1 MSPAPRRNR
10 WVYAIAIIVV
20 VALGLGSRLYR
31 DALPPFVAAYAGDT
45 AWAVLVFMLAAW
57 LWRSARTSSIAIGA
71 GVFALL
77 VEVSQLDQTSW
88 LAKFRS
94 TSIAAAFLGTDFIWT
109 DLLCYAVGIGV
120 GMLVDRWLIRP
131 SENG

>member
-31 DALPPFVAAYAGDT
+31 EVLPRFVAAYAGDML
-45 AWAVLVFMLAAW
+45 WAVLVFLLASW
-57 LWRSARTSSIAIGA
+57 LWRSARTARLAIGA

-94 TSIAAAFLGTDFIWT
+94 ISITAPFLGTDFIWT
-109 DLLCYAVGIGV
+109 DLVCYAVGIGV
-120 GMLVDRWLIRP
+120 GVVLDRWLIARQRN
-131 SENG
+131 E

>member
-1 MSPAPRRNR
+1 LSPAPRRNR
-10 WVYAIAIIVV
+10 WVYAIVIIVV
-20 VALGLGSRLYR
+20 VALGFGSRLFG
-31 DALPPFVAAYAGDT
+31 DDLPRFVAAYAGDT
-45 AWAVLVFMLAAW
+45 LWAVLVFLLAAW

-94 TSIAAAFLGTDFIWT
+94 TSIAAAFLGTNFIWT
-109 DLLCYAVGIGV
+109 DLVCYAVGIGV
-120 GMLVDRWLIRP
+120 GVVLDRRLIRAH
-131 SENG
+131 